1 MDASCEKGQSEGLT
15 AVGLFTVAARTGELN
30 PADDPAPPT
39 ELHAGEACSRGRHN
53 GLRQYQ
59 LYSLDLSSL
68 RHRLDTHTH
77 THTHTPRCS
86 AHIAPPPLTQG
97 SFVFPSLVSFALVC
111 CGVNRVQSLG
121 DKFCLTKQTPG
132 ELFGNAF
139 EVKGQGR
146 AMCKQCYRAMLTKG
160 AKATSVCG
168 IKNVIE
174 YRYFAKCCMKV
185 QSSSVMIT
193 LAYYII
199 TENKTSE
206 AKMLKFTTWSPVLA
220 SCS

>member
-1 MDASCEKGQSEGLT
+1 MTLLHPPSSTQE
-15 AVGLFTVAARTGELN
+15 R
-30 PADDPAPPT
+30 PAPGVVT
-39 ELHAGEACSRGRHN
+39 MGSASTSCTLLICLLSGI
-53 GLRQYQ
+53 
-59 LYSLDLSSL
+59 DLT
-68 RHRLDTHTH
+68 HTHTH